1 MFILDEGLV
10 GAVFHLSKRSYHRS
24 ERLMESSSSM
34 LVAHVRGLD
43 KAAWEPLSTLF
54 NVTLFSTDSPANPT
68 SFRALRRIVMTTGI
82 DGSARL

>member
-10 GAVFHLSKRSYHRS
+10 GAMFHLSKWSYHRS
-24 ERLMESSSSM
+24 ERLMESTSAI

-54 NVTLFSTDSPANPT
+54 NVTLFSIDSPANPI
-68 SFRALRRIVMTTGI
+68 SFRDPRRIVLTTGI
-82 DGSARL
+82 DGSAHL